1 VSHTLWTYSNSTSSK
16 QYTIKTFLAESNVT
30 SFIAMFGYCHDMW
43 SVVCLSSVTR
53 VYCDNDKA
61 TEDRITRFSVE
72 SSDILQLSALQV

>member
-1 VSHTLWTYSNSTSSK
+1 
-16 QYTIKTFLAESNVT
+16 
-30 SFIAMFGYCHDMW
+30 
-43 SVVCLSSVTR
+43 